1 MRVRR
6 WTDLGLF
13 LRLAAPSSAHHAV
26 TSTPDEPPQG
36 GPEAAL
42 RIGDWTVLAL
52 ADRIERD
59 GASHKLEPRAMRLLL
74 VLARAGGSVVPAS
87 SLLATVWAGVVVT
100 PSSLY
105 ESVSRLRKLLG
116 RDAEGREAIES
127 VPRRGYRLR
136 WPVHQAAAPPLDAHS
151 IAVLPFEAIG
161 VEPAL
166 DFIPPALTDRLIGEL
181 SRHGELSVLA
191 RGTMLRYGERG
202 RPAAELA
209 RELGVRCVV
218 DGRVRQ
224 LPGERLWIEVALID
238 GPSQRQTWTDTI
250 ELAAR
255 DWMQG
260 AEIVAGRLARSLTFE
275 FHARAPGAD
284 AGASPRHES
293 ARDLAARAWV
303 ELFARPESQATNLR
317 AQGWAQQALAS
328 DPDCALAEVCLAS
341 CAWRAAQF
349 GWEAPPD
356 AAPDTP
362 TLGIAMAHAE
372 RALDLA
378 PDEPDAHYALGLV
391 AYSRGETVRA
401 EEALRHCL
409 RLSASFAPAFG
420 LLALVRT
427 RLGHPE
433 EAAALCDRAFA
444 LSPREPLRAVWHLAL
459 GWSALARHDAAA
471 ALDAAQ
477 RAMAVNPAF
486 PTPYVVG
493 AVAARMLGQEALA
506 AQWVEVLRTRSPFRS
521 VADFLRRM
529 PAATTPAHRRQM
541 QAAARWLAEA
551 GLPAD

>member
-1 MRVRR
+1 M
-6 WTDLGLF
+6 
-13 LRLAAPSSAHHAV
+13 
-26 TSTPDEPPQG
+26 TSTSDEPPRG
-36 GPEAAL
+36 EPDAAL
-42 RIGDWTVLAL
+42 CIGDWTVLAL

-59 GASHKLEPRAMRLLL
+59 GTSHKLEPRAMRLLL
-74 VLARAGGSVVPAS
+74 VLARAGGAVVPAS

-105 ESVSRLRKLLG
+105 EGVSRLRKLLG

-127 VPRRGYRLR
+127 VPRKGYRLR
-136 WPVHQAAAPPLDAHS
+136 WPVQHATEPTLDAHS

-202 RPAAELA
+202 RSAAELA

-224 LPGERLWIEVALID
+224 VPGERLWIEVALID
-238 GPSQRQTWTDTI
+238 GPSQRQTWTETI
-250 ELAAR
+250 ELEARQWTQAA
-255 DWMQG
+255 D
-260 AEIVAGRLARSLTFE
+260 VVVGRLARTLTFE
-275 FHARAPGAD
+275 FHARTPGAD
-284 AGASPRHES
+284 AANAPPHAS

-303 ELFARPESQATNLR
+303 ELFARPESQATNQR
-317 AQGWAQQALAS
+317 AQAWARQALAG
-328 DPDCALAEVCLAS
+328 DPGCALAEVCLAS
-341 CAWRAAQF
+341 AAWRAAQF
-349 GWEAPPD
+349 DWESAPD
-356 AAPDTP
+356 ATAEKLPLDA
-362 TLGIAMAHAE
+362 AMRHAE

-378 PDEPDAHYALGLV
+378 PDEPDAHYVLGLI

-433 EAAALCDRAFA
+433 EAASLCDRAFA

-459 GWSALARHDAAA
+459 GWSALARQDAAT

-486 PTPYVVG
+486 PTPYAVG
-493 AVAARMLGQEALA
+493 AVAARMLGQDALA
-506 AQWVEVLRTRSPFRS
+506 TQWVAVLRTRSPFRS
-521 VADFLRRM
+521 VAEFLRRM
-529 PAATTPAHRRQM
+529 PAATAPAHRRQM
-541 QAAARWLAEA
+541 QTAARWLAEA